1 MGKAIKAL
9 KLLLAEIDALD
20 NLSIELTGKPSS
32 YIHLEQE
39 TDNSINLI
47 RNAVQKGEEET
58 ND

>member
-32 YIHLEQE
+32 YIYLDDE

-47 RNAVQKGEEET
+47 RNATQKGEREN